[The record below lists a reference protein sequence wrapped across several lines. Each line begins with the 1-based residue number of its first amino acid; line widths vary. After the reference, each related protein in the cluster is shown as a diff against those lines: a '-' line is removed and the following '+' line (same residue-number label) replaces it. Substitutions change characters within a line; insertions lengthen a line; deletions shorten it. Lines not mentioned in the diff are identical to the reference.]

1 MTDFYIGQKVVCIAK
16 GDWSKAI
23 KMHEEGGQR
32 LAVPKA
38 GDIYTIRDIY
48 IDPFTGRTGLRLAE
62 VVNDKITRWANFKL
76 YMEIGW
82 YEYEFRPLRKRQ
94 TDISIFRK
102 LLSPSPIHENSRP

>member
-16 GDWSKAI
+16 GDWSTAI
-23 KMHEEGGQR
+23 QIHLEGGQR
-32 LAVPKA
+32 VVVPKA

-48 IDPFTGRTGLRLAE
+48 IDPFIGVTGIRLVE
-62 VVNDKITRWANFKL
+62 VVNDSITRWANYKL

-82 YEYEFRPLRKRQ
+82 HEHEFRPLQERK

-102 LLSPSPIHENSRP
+102 LLNPSPVVYENL